1 MWQLADLL
9 WSCAPHGGP
18 EAAIEL
24 EHGELVEERL
34 GSLQVCIFVFK
45 RQVIIIGGSIQIK
58 FRIVSRNEKKKDNG
72 EEEEYRL
79 VVARTFGRGVNG
91 VVRHHHLVGGGV
103 DLGPL
108 DVLLVATSRRQT

>member
-24 EHGELVEERL
+24 EHGELVKERL

-58 FRIVSRNEKKKDNG
+58 FRIV
-72 EEEEYRL
+72 
-79 VVARTFGRGVNG
+79 
-91 VVRHHHLVGGGV
+91 
-103 DLGPL
+103 
-108 DVLLVATSRRQT
+108 